1 MKKSVYLRRFTAAG
15 IEAFRGYLAQ
25 LRSDSQEPPPYKILE
40 EDIYSVQAYN
50 EIVVEQRH
58 FPSRLDFAK
67 YADRIFAQV
76 EPDAIF
82 NDAGLW
88 SWLSLYYFEQVC
100 PVGKDGL
107 RKPGRDYRHIP
118 DPGFRLVHRHL
129 LSGAYLVYTIYGL
142 GGLLAGFLLY
152 SALPTETQIF
162 HQIVSRQNLI
172 SNPVVVEAAGRLY
185 FNKKTK
191 SPKRGAFQTNT
202 AGTLSRFIMV
212 IQQLDLNYDLYSM
225 ETYELL
231 ELLPPEF
238 DRWKP

>member
-1 MKKSVYLRRFTAAG
+1 MKKSVYLRRFTSAG
-15 IEAFRGYLAQ
+15 IEAFRSYLAQ
-25 LRSDSQEPPPYKILE
+25 LRAGSQEPPPYQILE
-40 EDIYSVQAYN
+40 DDSYAEPVYD
-50 EIVVEQRH
+50 EIVVEQRS
-58 FPSRLDFAK
+58 FASRLEFAQ
-67 YADRIFAQV
+67 YADRIFANV

-88 SWLSLYYFEQVC
+88 SWLSLYYFDQVC
-100 PVGKDGL
+100 HAGKDGL

-142 GGLLAGFLLY
+142 SDLLAGFLLY
-152 SALPTETQIF
+152 SSLPVETQIF

-191 SPKRGAFQTNT
+191 IPKRGAFQSNT

-231 ELLPPEF
+231 DLLPPEF
-238 DRWKP
+238 DRWKL